1 MNIFTLKLS
10 VFIVFLLLSF
20 SLLAQQTSSEQ
31 SRIITVSDSLLLDS
45 LTLIPNSIELRTLDG
60 LIVPDTFYRIDY
72 QQSLL
77 IFWYSPKAWQQLHV
91 SYRRFP
97 YNFSTPYRYHQLSE
111 NLKIPIQEKVQVP
124 ENKTVAGLYALK
136 KSGSL
141 SRGVT
146 AGNQHDLVVHSDFR
160 LSLKGQ
166 LNEDIAIEAKLT
178 DNNLP
183 IQADGRSQ
191 HLHDFNEVFIR
202 LQHRKGDLQMGDLWI
217 ESEQGQFFRVHK
229 KARGLSLHTRSD
241 STQAK
246 SIEVC
251 SQTAI
256 GSSQGKYHRA
266 EITSI
271 EGMQGPYLLPAPKGE
286 LLVIVLSGTET
297 VYIDGIPL
305 QRGENQDYTI
315 DYNRAEL
322 SFTAKQPV
330 NSNSRIVVEYEYADR
345 NYIRYLSFHHSE
357 WKKERIRFDLN
368 YYSETDSK
376 TQSTDQPLSYQQ
388 IRQLSLAENPNERI
402 YFLAADSV
410 AYQQEMVLY
419 ALIDTLVGGISYENV
434 YCFSQHPDSAHY
446 QLRFSLM
453 GKNKGNYRLL
463 SSSTN
468 ERIFEWIAP
477 IDGVWQGRYE
487 PIQQLYAPENK
498 QLASIATQLLI
509 GKSGRCSAEAAW
521 SMYDANRFVT
531 SSQIKKQAAALFFDY
546 KQELLHQDSSRNQL
560 QTTWS
565 YQYLNR
571 DFDTPKNFRDREFVR
586 DWNLQHTEQTT
597 SDEHFLCFDMQYSH
611 LDMLQIDYSA
621 QWLNKTEIY
630 QALRNQ
636 ISLRGETEHWRQ
648 NLTTSFLQSKGNF
661 DSNFIRWQ
669 SNTTYLSIVG
679 EFGIGSEYE
688 DNQSPLIDTS
698 FLSAP
703 RFHEAS
709 FWLKTPK
716 NKQVYAFLLFKN
728 RLNWKNTKRVNE
740 AYDLQSELNWTGYKH
755 LQIRQTANYRIAK
768 NDSIGNIPS
777 LNVASNWHLKLW
789 QNALIGNISY
799 QLANERERKNEFFY
813 IKVPQGQ
820 GQYHWMDYNENGL
833 QELNEFEVAHFSDE
847 ATFMRYYRP
856 TQEFVPV
863 YRSVLQHSIFLSPLL
878 YSEWRNKK
886 SFWLQFSD
894 QINLTSD
901 RKSLK
906 RNYFP
911 LQKDDSLVVASN
923 LLLSNRLTY
932 KSKNSKYMLSFW
944 IQKQNNKLQLSYG
957 WEQQS
962 NDFQQFIFSYK
973 ASEQWIFLEKIKKG
987 NQIAE
992 NAFFI
997 DKNYQLEYL
1006 ENELIA
1012 SFGRTQKNKQALSYR
1027 YLQTSNQLSTE
1038 NMQLHVLKIS
1048 TEKQWKAASGMEIDF
1063 SLLRIYFNGNTQTP
1077 VAYQMME
1084 GYKKGFNMSGNI
1096 RLTRL
1101 LNDFLQINLVYTLR
1115 KHETMNW
1122 IQQANVE
1129 IRALF

>member
-1 MNIFTLKLS
+1 MNIFASKLS
-10 VFIVFLLLSF
+10 FFIAFLLLSF
-20 SLLAQQTSSEQ
+20 NLLAQRTSSEQ
-31 SRIITVSDSLLLDS
+31 NRIITVSDGLLLYS
-45 LTLIPNSIELRTLDG
+45 LSLIPYSVELRTLDG
-60 LIVPDTFYRIDY
+60 LIVSDTLYRIDY

-77 IFWYSPKAWQQLHV
+77 IFRYYPKAWEQLHV

-97 YNFSTPYRYHQLSE
+97 YNFAASYRYHQLSE
-111 NLKIPIQEKVQVP
+111 NLKIPIQEKEQAP
-124 ENKTVAGLYALK
+124 ENKIASGLYALE

-166 LNEDIAIEAKLT
+166 LNDDIAIEAKLT
-178 DNNLP
+178 DDNLP

-202 LQHRKGDLQMGDLWI
+202 LQHRKGDLQMGDLWL

-229 KARGLSLHTRSD
+229 KARGLSLQTRSD
-241 STQAK
+241 STQDK
-246 SIEVC
+246 DVQIR

-256 GSSQGKYHRA
+256 ASSQGKYHRA

-271 EGMQGPYLLPAPKGE
+271 EGMQAPYLLPAPKGE
-286 LLVIVLSGTET
+286 LFIIILSGTET

-322 SFTAKQPV
+322 SFTAKQPI

-345 NYIRYLSFHHSE
+345 NYVRYLSFHHSE
-357 WKKERIRFDLN
+357 WKKKRMRFDLN

-376 TQSTDQPLSYQQ
+376 TQSTDQPLSDQQ
-388 IRQLSLAENPNERI
+388 IKQLSLAENPNESI

-410 AYQQEMVLY
+410 AYQAEIVLY
-419 ALIDTLVGGISYENV
+419 TLTDTLVGGISYENV
-434 YCFSQHPDSAHY
+434 YRFSQHPDSAHY
-446 QLRFSLM
+446 QLRFSLL
-453 GKNKGNYRLL
+453 GENKGNYRLL
-463 SSSTN
+463 PTSTN
-468 ERIFEWIAP
+468 NRIFQWVAP
-477 IDGVWQGRYE
+477 IDGVWQGNYE
-487 PIQQLYAPENK
+487 PVQQLYAPENK

-509 GKSGRCSAEAAW
+509 GENGTFSAEAAW
-521 SMYDANRFVT
+521 SMYDANRFAT
-531 SSQIKKQAAALFFDY
+531 NSQTKKQAAALFFDY
-546 KQELLHQDSSRNQL
+546 KQELLQQDSSRNQL

-571 DFDTPKNFRDREFVR
+571 DFDTPENFRDREFVR
-586 DWNLQHTEQTT
+586 DWNLQRTEQTS
-597 SDEHFLCFDMQYSH
+597 SDEHFLRFGIQYSH
-611 LDMLQIDYSA
+611 FDRLQINYSV

-636 ISLRGETEHWRQ
+636 INLRAETEHWRQ
-648 NLTTSFLQSKGNF
+648 SLTASFLQSKGNF

-669 SNTTYLSIVG
+669 SNTAYLSNVG
-679 EFGIGSEYE
+679 EFGIGSKYE
-688 DNQSPLIDTS
+688 DNQSPPIDTG
-698 FLSAP
+698 FLFAP

-716 NKQVYAFLLFKN
+716 TKQVYASLLFKN
-728 RLNWKNTKRVNE
+728 RLDWKNTKRINE
-740 AYDLQSELNWTGYKH
+740 AYDLQSELNWTSYKH

-777 LNVASNWHLKLW
+777 LNVASNWHFKLW
-789 QNALIGNISY
+789 QNALIGNINY

-847 ATFMRYYRP
+847 ATYMRYYRP

-878 YSEWRNKK
+878 YSKWRNKK

-894 QINLTSD
+894 QFNLTSD
-901 RKSLK
+901 RKSLN

-932 KSKNSKYMLSFW
+932 KSKNSKYSLSFW

-962 NDFQQFIFSYK
+962 NDFQQFTFSYK
-973 ASEQWIFLEKIKKG
+973 PSEQWLFSEKIKKG
-987 NQIAE
+987 NQTAE

-997 DKNYQLEYL
+997 NKNYHLEYI

-1012 SFGRTQKNKQALSYR
+1012 SSERTQKNKQALSYR
-1027 YLQTSNQLSTE
+1027 YRQTNNQLNTE
-1038 NMQLHVLKIS
+1038 NMQLHVLKFS
-1048 TEKQWKAASGMEIDF
+1048 AEKQWKAASSMEIDF
-1063 SLLRIYFNGNTQTP
+1063 SLLRIYFDGNTQTA
-1077 VAYQMME
+1077 VAYQMLE

-1101 LNDFLQINLVYTLR
+1101 LNDFLQINLVYTTR
-1115 KHETMNW
+1115 KHETTNW